1 MRGDHSANA
10 PGEGQGETDSP
21 ETSCMPGGR
30 QLGWQEEAFGTAA
43 RTLLSH
49 ERSRLAL
56 EFLVGCFRAR
66 GWTEVILGF
75 CSIQQLT
82 QSRPGPGVMDK
93 PLPRS
98 IAVQFGEQ
106 SGNLRNQFFPLVGG
120 KALNGG
126 LNLLNSAHDLRLGP
140 AGIDWQALSGCCQQW
155 TRSTWRRQNN

>member
-1 MRGDHSANA
+1 MCGHNEWRQHALLRNWALKWESGGQTPREYQSKPKASRLRPVSLQRDKPALSELTMRGDHSANA

-56 EFLVGCFRAR
+56 EFLVGCLRAR
-66 GWTEVILGF
+66 GWTKVILGF

-82 QSRPGPGVMDK
+82 
-93 PLPRS
+93 
-98 IAVQFGEQ
+98 
-106 SGNLRNQFFPLVGG
+106 
-120 KALNGG
+120 
-126 LNLLNSAHDLRLGP
+126 
-140 AGIDWQALSGCCQQW
+140 
-155 TRSTWRRQNN
+155 